1 MKNLF
6 NNISQDEKNR
16 ILEMHSAKK
25 NVISEQNETSP
36 TPKLTPIYGQTVNLY
51 LDKREKK
58 LFNSNLY
65 TNSPKVFSS
74 QFKILKPVKEGN
86 IIKVILDNPGRLS
99 GVTRYL
105 EFKCGS
111 SELIMKGTNPPNSVE
126 KEVKPIPLFNLEFV
140 KRLASEYCATSRGNV
155 SVPKADFAMNN
166 QQGNTTTDVG

>member
-25 NVISEQNETSP
+25 NVISEQRETS
-36 TPKLTPIYGQTVNLY
+36 LTPVNGQTVNLY

-58 LFNSNLY
+58 PYSSDLF
-65 TNSPKVFSS
+65 TNSPKIFSS
-74 QFKILKPVKEGN
+74 QVKIKYPRKEGD
-86 IIKVILDNPGRLS
+86 IVKVLLANPVRKALS

-140 KRLASEYCATSRGNV
+140 KRLASEYCATSRGGV

>member
-6 NNISQDEKNR
+6 NKISQDEKNR
-16 ILEMHSAKK
+16 ILEMHSVKK
-25 NVISEQNETSP
+25 NVISEQSETSSK
-36 TPKLTPIYGQTVNLY
+36 PKLTPIYGQTVNLY

-74 QFKILKPVKEGN
+74 QFKIFKPVKEGN

-105 EFKCGS
+105 EFKCGN
-111 SELIMKGTNPPNSVE
+111 SELIMKGTNPPKTEVE
-126 KEVKPIPLFNLEFV
+126 PIPLFNLEFV
-140 KRLASEYCATSRGNV
+140 KRLELEYCATSRGGV

-166 QQGNTTTDVG
+166 QQDNTTTDVG